1 VDRRAPAAE
10 PHSEILELTPL
21 IRRVVAARVRDP
33 DTVDDLVQEALTR
46 LIAARPRLED
56 EALAPY
62 AIVTARNLVA
72 SLAREQERQRRHSH
86 RLVDLTEPER
96 PDEEALRREEAA
108 AVDAALARLSARDR
122 DAVVAHEVEGVDTAS
137 LAGRH
142 HSTPGAIAVQLAR
155 ARARLRV
162 DYLVASER
170 VELPTE
176 RCRPVLLALSA
187 GDRRRQQALD
197 AGGHLLE
204 CRTCARLSKPLLERR
219 RPVAVLLPL
228 ALLWLIWKK
237 VMAWARAHPV
247 QAVTTTAAVASLAAA
262 PLLLQRPAPPPAPPP
277 PVIAPVTTV
286 APPAPAPA
294 PTTTPAP
301 TTAPAPPPAP
311 APASGPKTG
320 ATQGPGGVLT
330 VPGGSLLPVPAGSGL
345 ARWSGQPVTARGAPV
360 AQVWADEGFWVGPG
374 GSNRIWVQL
383 VGRGESPF
391 WVRPGQKVS
400 FIGRL
405 VPNAPGYAQRA
416 GLTEREG
423 RKLLAGQ
430 TQHIEVRYESVRLS

>member
-1 VDRRAPAAE
+1 MNSRAQAAE
-10 PHSEILELTPL
+10 QHSEILELTPL

-33 DTVDDLVQEALTR
+33 DAVDDLVQEALTR

-72 SLAREQERQRRHSH
+72 SLARDRERQRRHSH

-96 PDEEALRREEAA
+96 PDEEVLRREEAA

-137 LAGRH
+137 LAGTQR
-142 HSTPGAIAVQLAR
+142 STPGAIAVQLAR
-155 ARARLRV
+155 SRAKLRV
-162 DYLVASER
+162 DYLVASEG
-170 VELPTE
+170 VQLPTG

-228 ALLWLIWKK
+228 AFLWLIWKK

-247 QAVTTTAAVASLAAA
+247 QAVATTAAVAGLATA
-262 PLLLQRPAPPPAPPP
+262 PLVLHRPAPPPAPPP

-286 APPAPAPA
+286 APPA
-294 PTTTPAP
+294 
-301 TTAPAPPPAP
+301 TAPAPR
-311 APASGPKTG
+311 PKAGG
-320 ATQGPGGVLT
+320 AQGPGGVLT

-360 AQVWADEGFWVGPG
+360 GQVLADEGFWVGPG

-391 WVRPGQKVS
+391 RVRPGQKVS
-400 FIGRL
+400 FVGKL
-405 VPNAPGYAQRA
+405 VPNAPGYAQRSGPTGA
-416 GLTEREG
+416 EG
-423 RKLLAGQ
+423 MKLLVRQ